1 MFHKEGLRIIT
12 VTFLIVIAI
21 TIGSDYYLDNL
32 WVKKTVQ
39 AVALIFLV
47 LVLQF
52 FRNPKRPPIESN
64 SQIIA
69 PADGKIVII
78 KEVEEPEYFL
88 DKDFKFPYLCHP

>member
-1 MFHKEGLRIIT
+1 MFHREGLRIIT

-39 AVALIFLV
+39 AVALIYLV

-52 FRNPKRPPIESN
+52 FRK
-64 SQIIA
+64 
-69 PADGKIVII
+69 
-78 KEVEEPEYFL
+78 L
-88 DKDFKFPYLCHP
+88 

>member
-1 MFHKEGLRIIT
+1 MFHREGFKIIT

-21 TIGSDYYLDNL
+21 TIGSDYYLDTL

-52 FRNPKRPPIESN
+52 FFYFKSLRTEGS
-64 SQIIA
+64 SVSFA
-69 PADGKIVII
+69 SAVGEVVIM
-78 KEVEEPEYFL
+78 
-88 DKDFKFPYLCHP
+88 H